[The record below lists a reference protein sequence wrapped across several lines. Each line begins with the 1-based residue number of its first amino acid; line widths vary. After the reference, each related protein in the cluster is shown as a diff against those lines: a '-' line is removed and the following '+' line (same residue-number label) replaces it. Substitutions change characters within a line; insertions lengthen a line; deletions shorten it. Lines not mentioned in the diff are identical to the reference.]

1 MKSEKQF
8 NLESEAQ
15 LTRIA
20 ANFFQQRT
28 QGEYSA
34 NDVAVVKEFFSY
46 VIQSKP
52 LKKYKV
58 AFCFICVNPH
68 YWEFIANA
76 IEGAKKFFLPEHQ
89 VDYFVLSDVPQNPEL
104 IKQKLAEN
112 YLRTGEA
119 NASVINSSSASI
131 LMNENKLKELEKL
144 IGDLVKIRKEIN
156 FFEIESVEW
165 PLPTL
170 FRYHTF
176 LQQEEKL
183 AEYDVAIGS
192 RYVKYGEETRA
203 IWRAWLSI
211 CINLWARLFMGSKI
225 KDYTSGFAAVRRE
238 VFDKIDF
245 TPTGFGEYFI
255 EFSYKC
261 IKNNLKVIE
270 VGYSYGRR
278 KGGLSKSDGSKIVLL
293 KYGLQYALKIIKWRL
308 TIIKKNEKLLQ

>member
-1 MKSEKQF
+1 MFKGGLASA
-8 NLESEAQ
+8 LHRGIHEAK
-15 LTRIA
+15 
-20 ANFFQQRT
+20 
-28 QGEYSA
+28 G
-34 NDVAVVKEFFSY
+34 
-46 VIQSKP
+46 
-52 LKKYKV
+52 
-58 AFCFICVNPH
+58 
-68 YWEFIANA
+68 NA
-76 IEGAKKFFLPEHQ
+76 IVWLDCDLGIPPEII
-89 VDYFVLSDVPQNPEL
+89 P
-104 IKQKLAEN
+104 KL
-112 YLRTGEA
+112 
-119 NASVINSSSASI
+119 V
-131 LMNENKLKELEKL
+131 
-144 IGDLVKIRKEIN
+144 
-156 FFEIESVEW
+156 
-165 PLPTL
+165 
-170 FRYHTF
+170 
-176 LQQEEKL
+176 EKL